1 MSIENGSGK
10 ASAGRAP
17 AAGMPESESRMAARK
32 GWWYTNNGASFG
44 PVSEA
49 VLQQLANRK
58 TLAPDDLVWSAGA
71 DEWKPARS
79 LPWLFPPSAGAA
91 TPPPHPLTPRVG
103 EETRPGG
110 HVPSLPTSAHDS
122 AEEKQRPEASMGSGN
137 DVNASGRAAWVLL
150 IVAWV
155 AFLVPVPGTGLF
167 VGLPTNLVAFI
178 LSVVAI
184 AQRGTRAGIF
194 QLLSSLI
201 LSPIV
206 YLLGSLLFGL
216 MFFSGGVSVGS

>member
-1 MSIENGSGK
+1 M
-10 ASAGRAP
+10 
-17 AAGMPESESRMAARK
+17 
-32 GWWYTNNGASFG
+32 
-44 PVSEA
+44 V
-49 VLQQLANRK
+49 
-58 TLAPDDLVWSAGA
+58 
-71 DEWKPARS
+71 
-79 LPWLFPPSAGAA
+79 
-91 TPPPHPLTPRVG
+91 
-103 EETRPGG
+103 
-110 HVPSLPTSAHDS
+110 
-122 AEEKQRPEASMGSGN
+122 SGN
-137 DVNASGRAAWVLL
+137 DVNTAGRAAWVLL